1 MLLFNYFNI
10 MLQSKFD
17 DHPVINYINLQE
29 SVDRRE
35 FMERQFE
42 EYGIT
47 KYKAFTVRPYDEYKD
62 SCKLTG
68 RFLDSVNHHG
78 TNITFLRCVK
88 NWLETTDEE
97 YGIFLE
103 DDTSFETSKYWSFT
117 WSEFVRSLPENWE
130 VVQIIRL
137 NDWSDGRSAKLSCRM
152 REWDDWGATCMMKR
166 DYAKKLISSYMIS
179 DNEYFFDIVG
189 TDLMPIVEN
198 LLFCNL
204 GYCLNVPLFV
214 ECDLPSTYNRGVDP
228 VHEISKEKYLELW
241 KSGVNGHIS
250 DLYG

>member
-1 MLLFNYFNI
+1 MVG
-10 MLQSKFD
+10 KFD
-17 DHPVINYINLQE
+17 DHPVINYINLEQ
-29 SVDRRE
+29 SFDRRE

-42 EYGIT
+42 EYDIT
-47 KYKAFTVRPYDEYKD
+47 KYKSFIVKPYDEYKD
-62 SCKLTG
+62 LCSVSG
-68 RFLDSVNHHG
+68 PFVNSVNHHG
-78 TNITFLRCVK
+78 TNITFLKCIK
-88 NWLETTDEE
+88 NWLETTDED

-137 NDWSDGRSAKLSCRM
+137 NDWSDGRSAKLSCRV
-152 REWDDWGATCMMKR
+152 REWDDWGATCIMKR

-179 DNEYFFDIVG
+179 DNEYLFDIAG
-189 TDLMPIVEN
+189 TRLMPIVEN

-214 ECDLPSTYNRGVDP
+214 ECDLPSTYNRGIDP
-228 VHEISKEKYLELW
+228 VHEMSKEKYLELW
-241 KSGVNGHIS
+241 KSGANRHIS
-250 DLYG
+250 DLF